1 MMWLTSRLGRTVL
14 LLSLLF
20 LMLLAVAACGE
31 SDTGV
36 TVDEG
41 VLFYDEFVP
50 GETGEW
56 LLEGDESGRA
66 TVADGRLLLEVDE
79 ANTVQYT
86 TLAERRFTNFDLQV
100 DVTLLAG
107 SPESTY
113 GVLFGLDD
121 DGETFFRFEI
131 TGNGLYVVERR
142 AADGSWE
149 RFTDGW
155 VASPALQQGLDATN
169 RLRILAAV
177 PTFSFYA
184 NDTLLTQVA
193 DARYQGGNVGLDAGT
208 FGQTGLRV
216 AFDNVIIRQ
225 P

>member
-1 MMWLTSRLGRTVL
+1 
-14 LLSLLF
+14 
-20 LMLLAVAACGE
+20 MLLALAACDSGN
-31 SDTGV
+31 STLSVD
-36 TVDEG
+36 DEG
-41 VLFYDEFVP
+41 VLFYDEFAP
-50 GETGEW
+50 GQTGEW

-66 TVADGRLLLEVDE
+66 VVADGRLLLEVDG
-79 ANTVQYT
+79 ANVVQYT

-100 DVTLLAG
+100 EITQLAG
-107 SPESTY
+107 SPDSTY

-121 DGETFFRFEI
+121 SGETFFRFEI

-142 AADGSWE
+142 MADGSWE
-149 RFTDGW
+149 RFTDDW
-155 VASPALQQGLDATN
+155 VASPVLQQGVDASNT
-169 RLRILAAV
+169 LRVLAAV

-208 FGQTGLRV
+208 FGQPGLRV